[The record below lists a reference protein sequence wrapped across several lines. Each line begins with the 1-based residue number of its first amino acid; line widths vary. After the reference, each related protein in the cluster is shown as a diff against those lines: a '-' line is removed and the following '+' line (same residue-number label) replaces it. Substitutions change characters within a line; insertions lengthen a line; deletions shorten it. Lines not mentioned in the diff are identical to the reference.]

1 VLPARSRA
9 VPGILAVALAL
20 AGCADFDNPAAAQ
33 GLTRNDLVAGLA
45 AQLSGSASLTYAAT
59 YQLSGGATATIAQ
72 AQNPSRTAYRYPGGA
87 VLVTTAATTRCLRK
101 TCTMTAPPTPTTP
114 LPASMFA
121 DAEKAGLVTPAVVQ
135 SLLNAARLDPDMT
148 VAQHD
153 TTIAGRHATCVAL
166 GNVDDA
172 KAREFSTCITS
183 DGVLGSFTGQLGG
196 KKIDVAMT
204 GYADRVRS
212 DAFDPSRNATT
223 VDQRRTR

>member
-1 VLPARSRA
+1 MRHSGGPYRRPSCAVIAAQPAQSSSA
-9 VPGILAVALAL
+9 SGS
-20 AGCADFDNPAAAQ
+20 FDNPAAAQ

-45 AQLSGSASLTYAAT
+45 AQLSGSASLTYAAA

-87 VLVTTAATTRCLRK
+87 VLVTTAATTRCVRK

-114 LPASMFA
+114 LPASLFA

-135 SLLNAARLDPDMT
+135 SLLS
-148 VAQHD
+148 
-153 TTIAGRHATCVAL
+153 
-166 GNVDDA
+166 
-172 KAREFSTCITS
+172 EFSTCITS
-183 DGVLGSFTGQLGG
+183 DGVLGSFTGQVGG

-223 VDQRRTR
+223 VDQRRTL